1 MTHVRDAATSP
12 VRYDDLDLRTDGT
25 RREAGGDRPSARVAA
40 MTDGQPTP
48 GTEVSLYS
56 DRFLD
61 ALRVAAHLHR
71 NQLRTGTD
79 IPYASHVLGV
89 CSIALEFGAD
99 EDQAIAALLHDVIE
113 DVEPM
118 EEARAAVATFG
129 PEVLRIVDACT
140 DTEERPKP
148 PWRIRKE
155 RYLER
160 LAHEDA
166 RVLLVSASDKLHN
179 GRAIVVDLRRH
190 GPEVWARFSAGA
202 DQRWYYRALV
212 ELYRG
217 TPASHPDLVGELE
230 RVVAEMERLG

>member
-1 MTHVRDAATSP
+1 MRAW
-12 VRYDDLDLRTDGT
+12 
-25 RREAGGDRPSARVAA
+25 AG

-48 GTEVSLYS
+48 GTDVSLYS

-113 DVEPM
+113 DVEPI

-140 DTEERPKP
+140 DTGSARS
-148 PWRIRKE
+148 RRGGSG
-155 RYLER
+155 RSATSSAR
-160 LAHEDA
+160 RRDA

-179 GRAIVVDLRRH
+179 VPRDRRRPASPRARGLGAVQRRRR
-190 GPEVWARFSAGA
+190 PA
-202 DQRWYYRALV
+202 
-212 ELYRG
+212 RG
-217 TPASHPDLVGELE
+217 TTARSSSLSARTRRTSRTWSTSSSVG
-230 RVVAEMERLG
+230 VVEMERLG